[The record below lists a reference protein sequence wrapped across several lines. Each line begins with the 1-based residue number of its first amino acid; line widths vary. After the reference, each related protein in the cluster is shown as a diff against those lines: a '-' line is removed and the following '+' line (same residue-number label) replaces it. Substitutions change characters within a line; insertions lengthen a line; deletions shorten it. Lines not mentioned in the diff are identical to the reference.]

1 MGNPTLP
8 PPRVSNRPVDAPYV
22 FVSVADLRHSKAP
35 NAVISTLGL
44 GSCLGVT
51 CYDPF
56 RKIGGL
62 LHAML
67 PDSQR
72 HRASRPN
79 TMMYLDLGIPALVE
93 AVVSLGGDLA
103 NLEYKVFGGA
113 QILQSNEYFSIGRQ
127 NVEMMRQLA
136 TRYRLKVV
144 AWQVGGQCN
153 RSIDLHLR
161 DGSVL
166 LRMPAKT
173 EAWI

>member
-1 MGNPTLP
+1 
-8 PPRVSNRPVDAPYV
+8 VDAPYV

-79 TMMYLDLGIPALVE
+79 TTMYLDLGIPALVE

-161 DGSVL
+161 DGRVL